1 MKLQVRGYKKFA
13 LGAFC
18 LLLLTGCSGGGLS
31 KANENSFVS
40 GNGAA
45 VYIKSGDRN
54 PAPVLSGKVLD
65 GTTKSLS
72 ANKVTVINVWASWC
86 SPCRAEAPVLQDF
99 SQKYPNVQ
107 FAGILTRDNI
117 SSAQSFVTRFGLTYP
132 TFTDDSILTRFRGT
146 LTPNAIPT
154 TLIVDSAGYVA
165 ARISG
170 ELSVGLL
177 RDLLEKVIK
186 DPHHA

>member
-1 MKLQVRGYKKFA
+1 MKPTLLHLKFLA
-13 LGAFC
+13 IASTC
-18 LLLLTGCSGGGLS
+18 LVVLTGCTGGLS

-45 VYIKSGDRN
+45 VYIKASDRK
-54 PAPVLSGKVLD
+54 PAPVISGKVLD
-65 GTTKSLS
+65 GSTQTLVSS
-72 ANKVTVINVWASWC
+72 KVSVINVWASWC
-86 SPCRAEAPVLQDF
+86 SPCRAEAPVIQDF

-117 SSAQSFVTRFGLTYP
+117 SAAQSFVARFGLTYP
-132 TFTDDSILTRFRGT
+132 TFTDDSILTSFRGT
-146 LTPNAIPT
+146 LTANAIPT
-154 TLIVDSAGYVA
+154 TLIIDSAGYVA

-177 RDLLEKVIK
+177 RDLLDKVIK
-186 DPHHA
+186 DPRHA